1 MKMNGK
7 GDILIGQEQ
16 KSKTKNK
23 TTKHQIF
30 GILPGIFL
38 NTNPDYAL
46 AMGWLVKIPVVFEIE
61 SPDKTE
67 VEKDF
72 LKQNNAKNRKKRHL
86 GRG

>member
-1 MKMNGK
+1 MNGK

-16 KSKTKNK
+16 KSKNK

-46 AMGWLVKIPVVFEIE
+46 AMGWLVKIPVGFEIE
-61 SPDKTE
+61 SPDKILE
-67 VEKDF
+67 EKDF

-86 GRG
+86 GRGQKSS